1 VEGKRAVVVSDNQAV
16 VFKRT
21 FTAELART
29 FVANKAEE
37 ISLLIS
43 EAEEVTSVTEKNK
56 EEVSDISLALSR
68 EATNLE
74 AVRKETV
81 RPILDEKERVDEVFK
96 SLQKRIKDA
105 LGNVDKALISHLR
118 ALEEEKK
125 RTEALAKEKYGAE
138 IVLEEP
144 NKKFVSGSGSVSLKP
159 KKIVTVKDPAALA
172 KAIWKKEIPPR
183 YAVFKTSM
191 LERYLEDYDLDE
203 LPGCVVTKDYSP
215 RHNQKRKNSG
225 DTIDYDLDKDDE

>member
-1 VEGKRAVVVSDNQAV
+1 MEGKRAVVVSDNQAV

-81 RPILDEKERVDEVFK
+81 RPILDEKERVDEIFK
-96 SLQKRIKDA
+96 ALQKRIKDA
-105 LGNVDKALISHLR
+105 MGNVDKALIAHLR
-118 ALEEEKK
+118 DLEEEKK
-125 RTEALAKEKYGAE
+125 RTEALAKEKYG
-138 IVLEEP
+138 
-144 NKKFVSGSGSVSLKP
+144 S
-159 KKIVTVKDPAALA
+159 DPCQGIAKRRAL
-172 KAIWKKEIPPR
+172 
-183 YAVFKTSM
+183 V
-191 LERYLEDYDLDE
+191 
-203 LPGCVVTKDYSP
+203 
-215 RHNQKRKNSG
+215 
-225 DTIDYDLDKDDE
+225 

>member
-1 VEGKRAVVVSDNQAV
+1 MEGKRAVVVSDNQAV

-21 FTAELART
+21 FTAELAKT

-81 RPILDEKERVDEVFK
+81 RPILDEKERVDDIFK

-105 LGNVDKALISHLR
+105 MGNVDKALIAHLR

-125 RTEALAKEKYGAE
+125 RTEAFAKEKYGAE
-138 IVLEEP
+138 IIL
-144 NKKFVSGSGSVSLKP
+144 
-159 KKIVTVKDPAALA
+159 
-172 KAIWKKEIPPR
+172 
-183 YAVFKTSM
+183 
-191 LERYLEDYDLDE
+191 
-203 LPGCVVTKDYSP
+203 
-215 RHNQKRKNSG
+215 
-225 DTIDYDLDKDDE
+225 

>member
-1 VEGKRAVVVSDNQAV
+1 MEGKRAVVVSDNQAV

-81 RPILDEKERVDEVFK
+81 RPILDEKERVDEIFK

-105 LGNVDKALISHLR
+105 LGNVDKALIAHLR
-118 ALEEEKK
+118 DLEEEKK
-125 RTEALAKEKYGAE
+125 RTEALA
-138 IVLEEP
+138 
-144 NKKFVSGSGSVSLKP
+144 
-159 KKIVTVKDPAALA
+159 
-172 KAIWKKEIPPR
+172 
-183 YAVFKTSM
+183 
-191 LERYLEDYDLDE
+191 
-203 LPGCVVTKDYSP
+203 
-215 RHNQKRKNSG
+215 
-225 DTIDYDLDKDDE
+225 